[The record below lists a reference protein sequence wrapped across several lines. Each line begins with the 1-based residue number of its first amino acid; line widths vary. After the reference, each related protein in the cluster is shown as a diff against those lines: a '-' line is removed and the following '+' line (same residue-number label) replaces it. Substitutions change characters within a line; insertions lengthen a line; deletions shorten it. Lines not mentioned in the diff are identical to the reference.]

1 MADLTFK
8 DNLNGVNRKLID
20 NGDGTYSELVSNGGT
35 TNDFRVSFSKTIAN
49 NVDTEFFSI
58 IGALGSGMTV
68 GQASSIVYCDWH
80 HSQRRDGRTK
90 QPRI

>member
-8 DNLNGVNRKLID
+8 DNLNGVNRKLVD

-58 IGALGSGMTV
+58 IGALGSGMTI
-68 GQASSIVYCDWH
+68 GQASGLRTSAQACRK
-80 HSQRRDGRTK
+80 RRR
-90 QPRI
+90 P